1 MLPGNSMSFEVI
13 HERKPS
19 YSVVAMA
26 VMIAL
31 SIVLLGMG
39 IAFAYLLISGKGN
52 NYILGT
58 LLAFEF
64 LIAGVEV
71 VLFARYFTVFREVSE
86 DREEEL
92 LW

>member
-1 MLPGNSMSFEVI
+1 MSFEVI

-26 VMIAL
+26 VTIAL
-31 SIVLLGMG
+31 SLLLLGMG

-64 LIAGVEV
+64 LIAGIDV
-71 VLFARYFTVFREVSE
+71 VLFARYFTSFREVSE
-86 DREEEL
+86 DRKEEL

>member
-1 MLPGNSMSFEVI
+1 LLPGNGMSFEVI